1 MKKLLLAAGI
11 ITSLGMTSCIKD
23 YTCTCKDSNGNTFDK
38 QTYPRTGLTD
48 ARKQCKD
55 RQSFWA
61 NTTVP
66 SAQCTIL

>member
-11 ITSLGMTSCIKD
+11 IIALGTTSCIKD
-23 YTCTCKDSNGNTFDK
+23 YTCDCKDANGNTFDK

-48 ARKQCKD
+48 AHKQCKD

-61 NTTVP
+61 NTTQP
-66 SAQCTIL
+66 SAQCLIL